1 MQPVG
6 LGRKAGATTL
16 QVSVGAAGWR
26 TSMRTAEDMWT
37 EAFRD
42 LLARRDHRHARL
54 ALAAGF

>member
-1 MQPVG
+1 
-6 LGRKAGATTL
+6 
-16 QVSVGAAGWR
+16 
-26 TSMRTAEDMWT
+26 MRTAEDMWT